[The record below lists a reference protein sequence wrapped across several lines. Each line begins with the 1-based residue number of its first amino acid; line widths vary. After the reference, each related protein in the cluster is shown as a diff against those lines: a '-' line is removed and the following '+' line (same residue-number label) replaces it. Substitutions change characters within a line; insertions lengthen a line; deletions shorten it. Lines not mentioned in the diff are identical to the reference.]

1 MRKYASPAAIIARS
15 GTISPG
21 ANLTMNPWMMLAVA
35 IAAEIVGT
43 TALKLSQG
51 FSRFGWTAV
60 VVIGYAASFYLLSQT
75 LKTLPIGIVYAIW
88 SGVGTVGTAIIGLA
102 FFGEAFTALKAA
114 GIAMIIGGVLVLN
127 LGGAH

>member
-1 MRKYASPAAIIARS
+1 
-15 GTISPG
+15 
-21 ANLTMNPWMMLAVA
+21 MNPWMMLAVA